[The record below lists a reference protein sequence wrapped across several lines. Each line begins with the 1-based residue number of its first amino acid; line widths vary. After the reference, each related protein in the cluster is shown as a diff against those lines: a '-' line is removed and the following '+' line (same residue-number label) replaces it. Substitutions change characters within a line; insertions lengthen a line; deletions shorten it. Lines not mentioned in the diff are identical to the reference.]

1 MKSKVWCSV
10 VLFLTASGRASS
22 GAAPP
27 PQGQPHLVLIVA
39 DDLGWNDVSWHNPQV
54 LTPHLEDLAR
64 TGVILEQSY
73 VQPICTPTRS
83 ALLTGRYPFTLGRQH
98 GVLWP
103 KEPTGLT
110 LKATLLPE
118 SLKKVGYSTHAVG
131 KWHLGFCSW
140 RYTPTRRGFDTFYGY
155 YTGAE
160 DYFHHFR
167 LQTGRK
173 EMPNDVKYP
182 SHLTKEGTRFGY
194 DFRNNTTPDLSV
206 DGTYSTYA
214 LASYVENLLA
224 SRSPR
229 DPMFLYLPFQS
240 VHSPLQVPE
249 NYTRPYRHIKHR
261 QRRTKLGMVTAMDEA
276 VGRVVAALKSSGH
289 YNNSVIVFTTDNG
302 GPTVSAGNNWPL
314 RGNKSTLWEGGTRG
328 AAFVHSPLLQ
338 NPGTVSH
345 NLIHVTDWYKTFTSL
360 AGGEAPEDT
369 DGFDQWAALDG
380 HSKSPRSHMIYN
392 IDNTTAFSAGIR
404 FGDYKLLVGNPGPG
418 EWTPP
423 PEDTQD
429 TNSTVNFSLFHTTPT
444 PAVGN
449 HLDTQDLI
457 LTRTNLTH
465 LTASN
470 ASRLLEGAVDVDPE
484 ENGIL
489 ATINNSTLSDWIPR
503 LQDSGSSS
511 SEYEDVEEDYEDKEE
526 EEKEKEK
533 DKQEE
538 EEKGEEDED
547 EEKDHEDKEE
557 EEMKAIEKDEEEE
570 EVVMVVEEEDEGEE
584 REEYE
589 EYGEDAEEEKG
600 NEKGEEVN
608 EKEEKV
614 KNEKEK
620 DLQEERDEEDGVN
633 AKEESAQKSEGV
645 SDCLYASDFLDS
657 LLDSQQIRLFN
668 LEQDPNEHTNIAASK
683 PEVVKLLLALLLQ
696 EMNTRYVEAD
706 LLPNDPRANPK
717 YWHNIWS
724 PGWCK
729 PK

>member
-1 MKSKVWCSV
+1 MQSRWCYA
-10 VLFLTASGRASS
+10 VLVLAAIGGSS
-22 GAAPP
+22 SSPAPP
-27 PQGQPHLVLIVA
+27 PQGQPHLILIVA

-54 LTPHLEDLAR
+54 LTPHLENLAR
-64 TGVILEQSY
+64 GGVILEQSY

-118 SLKKVGYSTHAVG
+118 SLKEVGYSTHAVG

-167 LQTGRK
+167 PQVGRK
-173 EMPNDVKYP
+173 EMPNYITSQ
-182 SHLTKEGTRFGY
+182 SHKKKDGARFGY

-214 LASYVENLLA
+214 LASYVEDLLA
-224 SRSPR
+224 SRSPA

-249 NYTRPYRHIKHR
+249 NYTRPYRYIKHK

-276 VGRVVAALKSSGH
+276 VGRVVSALKSSGH

-345 NLIHVTDWYKTFTSL
+345 KLVHVTDWYETFMGL
-360 AGGEAPEDT
+360 AGGKASEDT

-380 HSKSPRSHMIYN
+380 RSRSPRTHMIYN
-392 IDNTTAFSAGIR
+392 IDNTTEFSGGIR

-423 PEDTQD
+423 PEGIQD
-429 TNSTVNFSLFHTTPT
+429 TLTDVPDDIANNSTPSSALFHPT
-444 PAVGN
+444 PN
-449 HLDTQDLI
+449 HTVDYPDVQDQVSMNITYLA
-457 LTRTNLTH
+457 
-465 LTASN
+465 ASN
-470 ASRLLEGAVDVDPE
+470 ASRLDASVDADV
-484 ENGIL
+484 NGIL
-489 ATINNSTLSDWIPR
+489 VTTGNVTT
-503 LQDSGSSS
+503 SSWNAQLDNHE
-511 SEYEDVEEDYEDKEE
+511 EYEVKEEEEDGERVRMEEKEEKEEEEEEEE
-526 EEKEKEK
+526 EEKEEEGEGV
-533 DKQEE
+533 EE
-538 EEKGEEDED
+538 EEKEGVDEEEKIKEKEETEEGKGEEEKQGA
-547 EEKDHEDKEE
+547 EEEEDKE
-557 EEMKAIEKDEEEE
+557 
-570 EVVMVVEEEDEGEE
+570 
-584 REEYE
+584 
-589 EYGEDAEEEKG
+589 
-600 NEKGEEVN
+600 
-608 EKEEKV
+608 
-614 KNEKEK
+614 EK
-620 DLQEERDEEDGVN
+620 DLQEDKSVEDGVN
-633 AKEESAQKSEGV
+633 TTEKGEEKYESVGDYLHAREFV
-645 SDCLYASDFLDS
+645 DS
-657 LLDSQQIRLFN
+657 LLNTKEIRLFN
-668 LEQDPNEHTNIAASK
+668 LKHDPDERINLAASK
-683 PEVVKLLLALLLQ
+683 PEVVKILLALLLR
-696 EMNTRYVEAD
+696 EMKTRYVDAD

-717 YWHNIWS
+717 YWHNFWS

-729 PK
+729 AK

>member
-1 MKSKVWCSV
+1 MKSKLWCSV
-10 VLFLTASGRASS
+10 VFFLTASGRASS

-182 SHLTKEGTRFGY
+182 SHLSTRFGY

-214 LASYVENLLA
+214 LASYVENLLE

-380 HSKSPRSHMIYN
+380 LSKSPRTHMIYN
-392 IDNTTAFSAGIR
+392 IDNTTT

-429 TNSTVNFSLFHTTPT
+429 TNSTANSSLFHTTPT

-457 LTRTNLTH
+457 LRRTNLTH

-470 ASRLLEGAVDVDPE
+470 ASRLLEGAVDVDSE

-489 ATINNSTLSDWIPR
+489 ATINNSTFSAWIPR
-503 LQDSGSSS
+503 LQDSGSGSS
-511 SEYEDVEEDYEDKEE
+511 TWSKT
-526 EEKEKEK
+526 K
-533 DKQEE
+533 
-538 EEKGEEDED
+538 
-547 EEKDHEDKEE
+547 
-557 EEMKAIEKDEEEE
+557 
-570 EVVMVVEEEDEGEE
+570 
-584 REEYE
+584 R
-589 EYGEDAEEEKG
+589 
-600 NEKGEEVN
+600 NTRTSPP
-608 EKEEKV
+608 V
-614 KNEKEK
+614 K
-620 DLQEERDEEDGVN
+620 
-633 AKEESAQKSEGV
+633 
-645 SDCLYASDFLDS
+645 
-657 LLDSQQIRLFN
+657 
-668 LEQDPNEHTNIAASK
+668 P
-683 PEVVKLLLALLLQ
+683 VKLLLALLLQ

>member
-1 MKSKVWCSV
+1 MRSKTWCFM
-10 VLFLTASGRASS
+10 VLFLTAIGGGSS

-54 LTPHLEDLAR
+54 LTPHLENLAR

-167 LQTGRK
+167 LQMGRK
-173 EMPNDVKYP
+173 EMPNFVKYP
-182 SHLTKEGTRFGY
+182 SHKTKKGTRFGY

-214 LASYVENLLA
+214 LSSYVENLLA

-249 NYTRPYRHIKHR
+249 NYTRPYWHIKHKD
-261 QRRTKLGMVTAMDEA
+261 RRTKLGMVTAMDEA
-276 VGRVVAALKSSGH
+276 IGRVVAALKSSGH

-345 NLIHVTDWYKTFTSL
+345 KLIHVTDWYKTFMGL
-360 AGGEAPEDT
+360 AGGEAPKDT

-380 HSKSPRSHMIYN
+380 LSKSPRTHMIYN
-392 IDNTTAFSAGIR
+392 IDNTTTFSAGIR
-404 FGDYKLLVGNPGPG
+404 YGDYKLLVGNPGPG

-423 PEDTQD
+423 PEDAQD
-429 TNSTVNFSLFHTTPT
+429 TNSTLFHPT
-444 PAVGN
+444 PNPTGDHPGV
-449 HLDTQDLI
+449 QDVVS
-457 LTRTNLTH
+457 TRTNHTH
-465 LTASN
+465 LTALN
-470 ASRLLEGAVDVDPE
+470 ASNILEGAVDVAPGG
-484 ENGIL
+484 NGIL
-489 ATINNSTLSDWIPR
+489 FIVNNSTTNNWNPR
-503 LQDSGSSS
+503 LNNNGP
-511 SEYEDVEEDYEDKEE
+511 SEYNDEEEEREGKEE
-526 EEKEKEK
+526 EEEKVVEKE
-533 DKQEE
+533 E
-538 EEKGEEDED
+538 
-547 EEKDHEDKEE
+547 KEE
-557 EEMKAIEKDEEEE
+557 EEEMVIEEEDEENEEEGDEEEKELEEKAEKNEKKAEEEE
-570 EVVMVVEEEDEGEE
+570 E
-584 REEYE
+584 
-589 EYGEDAEEEKG
+589 
-600 NEKGEEVN
+600 
-608 EKEEKV
+608 
-614 KNEKEK
+614 EK
-620 DLQEERDEEDGVN
+620 DLQEDRSEEEGEYDT
-633 AKEESAQKSEGV
+633 EKSEKKYKGA
-645 SDCLYASDFLDS
+645 SECLSAREFVDS
-657 LLDSQQIRLFN
+657 LLATEQIRLFN
-668 LEQDPNEHTNIAASK
+668 LELDPNERTDIAASK
-683 PEVVKLLLALLLQ
+683 PDVVKLLMALLLQ
-696 EMNTRYVEAD
+696 EMDTRYVDAD

-717 YWHNIWS
+717 YWHNFWS

-729 PK
+729 AK